1 MTLTIVQLWPFFF
14 LVFSLISENKLKQR
28 NTWCINAFYILVVSS
43 WPSRGHCTRGRTFCV
58 PFWKKKTTMVGC
70 HWLRAGRPSQV
81 DTPVVRLSFTIV
93 WTSVLDKACCI
104 FEKNKNKLHCRV
116 VLQMWTKPRPRPA
129 LRPLH
134 WPHWSSFTSC
144 RKTLNLCV
152 LDLAPSSTSSLWR
165 WKQPLR

>member
-1 MTLTIVQLWPFFF
+1 MPFISWW
-14 LVFSLISENKLKQR
+14 LVHGPAEGTVRAVEPFVFRSE
-28 NTWCINAFYILVVSS
+28 
-43 WPSRGHCTRGRTFCV
+43 
-58 PFWKKKTTMVGC
+58 KKKTTMVGC

-104 FEKNKNKLHCRV
+104 FEKNKNKNKLHCSV

-144 RKTLNLCV
+144 GKTLNLCV
-152 LDLAPSSTSSLWR
+152 LDLAPSSTSSLWHFDPHWR